1 MKIYENWDPSSQPE
15 YIWWCEQKFLIF
27 LHLLHYNGTN
37 KLDSFVL
44 NLIIHDLKSAFSK
57 HHSQLIHLPLGSPW
71 YKRVA
76 RDLNN
81 QNLRAKNSIIKFKK
95 GKMQKKTQKKLTIL
109 HLAECSNQNLSP
121 NASDP
126 SVPVAASTC

>member
-1 MKIYENWDPSSQPE
+1 MEVYRVFKMEVVILKYRIQGLDLMKIYENWDPSSQLE

-44 NLIIHDLKSAFSK
+44 NLIIHDLKSTFSK

-95 GKMQKKTQKKLTIL
+95 GKMQKKTRRNWQFSI
-109 HLAECSNQNLSP
+109 
-121 NASDP
+121 
-126 SVPVAASTC
+126 

>member
-1 MKIYENWDPSSQPE
+1 M
-15 YIWWCEQKFLIF
+15 
-27 LHLLHYNGTN
+27 
-37 KLDSFVL
+37 
-44 NLIIHDLKSAFSK
+44 
-57 HHSQLIHLPLGSPW
+57 
-71 YKRVA
+71 A

-95 GKMQKKTQKKLTIL
+95 GKMQKNQKKLTIL